1 MQNKGPLLTIALA
14 LFGDG
19 SFIQVRQAYPQT
31 FASLETNTT
40 VSGLYPL
47 YTDTCKDLAPL
58 DLLISDK
65 ACIFTD
71 DGGANAS
78 DLNEVVAKWI
88 NNFDDPDTMEPVFNA
103 AAFLANQAWM
113 NNNLE
118 QSFMT
123 LTVNFDMG
131 ADTKIPVISRA
142 GVILISTLLG
152 LDIFILLSV
161 ATYAWWSPRW
171 TRYMDSWAMMRIGA
185 SLIED
190 APLLVSRE
198 EDKVKALEGIP
209 GWIGDNSEEHE
220 RVSTL
225 ALGGSRILVS
235 KRGQLFN
242 GFDVDK
248 KQRLYNERVEAQ
260 AYFAWRHVQSMPA
273 AQEP

>member
-1 MQNKGPLLTIALA
+1 MTIALA

-40 VSGLYPL
+40 TSGIYPQ

-58 DLLISDK
+58 DLLISDME
-65 ACIFTD
+65 CILTD
-71 DGGANAS
+71 AGGANAS
-78 DLNEVVAKWI
+78 DLNEVVARWVNI
-88 NNFDDPDTMEPVFNA
+88 FNDPDTMEPVFSA

-113 NNNLE
+113 NNNIDQGLM
-118 QSFMT
+118 S

-131 ADTKIPVISRA
+131 ADTKIPVISRT

-152 LDIFILLSV
+152 LYILIILSL

-171 TRYMDSWAMMRIGA
+171 TRYMDSWAMMRIGV
-185 SLIED
+185 SLAED

-198 EDKVKALEGIP
+198 QDKVKALDGVP

-220 RVSTL
+220 PVHTL
-225 ALGGSRILVS
+225 ALGGSRTLVS
-235 KRGQLFN
+235 KRRQLFN
-242 GFDVDK
+242 GFDVDME
-248 KQRLYNERVEAQ
+248 QRLYNERIEAQ
-260 AYFAWRHVQSMPA
+260 TYYVWRH
-273 AQEP
+273 AQKRSSGTQDL